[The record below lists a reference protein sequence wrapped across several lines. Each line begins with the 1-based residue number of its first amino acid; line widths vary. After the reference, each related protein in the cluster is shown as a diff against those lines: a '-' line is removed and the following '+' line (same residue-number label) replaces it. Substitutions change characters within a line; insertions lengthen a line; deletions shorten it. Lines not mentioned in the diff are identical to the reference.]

1 MEMRAGLTVLAIL
14 IGGLG
19 ASAWSA
25 DLMAEELE
33 TKIAQLAE
41 EESWEEITAELEPW
55 LRLGNSERWAHVHLG
70 EALANL
76 DRPAEAANHYD
87 LALDMMSEAGE
98 AKGKE
103 YRGIRDELLKV
114 DPLAS
119 RRIGL
124 FNKIKRYYKDCAAD
138 LIKDGH
144 DAQAMGLLERADWM
158 MSPDNEEEMELRAT
172 LERLRVANEEVDLD
186 ASGTSERSDGDRPLI
201 AYTSKRY
208 ILECNLE
215 KDVAHAVGDTMDD
228 IFMSYVQIYLNG
240 DESRIPA
247 AKATIRI
254 HGDWSQMVK
263 HYPGMKDP
271 RELTG
276 LGGWWSPS
284 ENKVTN
290 FDTRDQSGSLDE
302 MLGTLFHEASHQFMT
317 ALSMRG
323 GHSPAWLNEGT
334 ASFFEGARAMQDH
347 RVLWPDVAASRLR
360 SLKYYLSGGPG
371 GPTVEQVI
379 GYDQP
384 GSYPGEYYCFGWGLV
399 YYLQEYEDPSTL
411 AYVWRPYYQE
421 YLQKI
426 TTEGGNPRKLFDE
439 IFLRPGNPGGFT
451 SFEDFSSSW
460 STWILETVAP
470 MYSGNQ
476 PRHKRSQRAKKYMA
490 AAEKAATRRTAGVTE
505 DDILLRALRDLNFIR
520 TQIDREDMPDG
531 EIVLQ
536 EAKVL
541 GRLGRDGAEASMI
554 QLALDLSDD
563 GMWDG
568 LDDDGYSALTDRLG
582 KINKTYRSLSLLRN
596 RTRSLKKDAA
606 KLLEE
611 YLEMEGFELRG
622 YTFAARAGGTLRDPF
637 LSSESNRLRSMIGDG
652 GLVGDVRPLDGKKWE
667 SIYSGDPKDFSH
679 SETELSIETVAG
691 AHGKVCTD
699 IEVGG
704 KYEIRGTLKRQGELD
719 EDGAHPLG
727 RIHGIVV
734 AGTADGDWTVVGID
748 KDGDV
753 VVMNCIF
760 DGRTV
765 NSTDIDV
772 DYGLDEPLA
781 VGHNPKII
789 VRVDPE
795 GSLEV
800 FIDDQEVVEIEL
812 PYEMPRVAHP
822 GIFAKTGRTTLEDMV
837 IETYP

>member
-1 MEMRAGLTVLAIL
+1 MKMRAGLTVLAIL

-33 TKIAQLAE
+33 AKIAQLAE
-41 EESWEEITAELEPW
+41 DEAWEEITAELEPW
-55 LRLGNSERWAHVHLG
+55 LRLGNSERWAHVQLG
-70 EALANL
+70 QAFANL
-76 DRPAEAANHYD
+76 GRP
-87 LALDMMSEAGE
+87 M
-98 AKGKE
+98 
-103 YRGIRDELLKV
+103 
-114 DPLAS
+114 AS
-119 RRIGL
+119 LRIGL
-124 FNKIKRYYKDCAAD
+124 FNKIKRYYKDCATG
-138 LIKDGH
+138 LLEDGH
-144 DAQAMGLLERADWM
+144 NAQAMALLERADWM

-186 ASGTSERSDGDRPLI
+186 AAGTSERSDGDRPLI

-215 KDVAHAVGDTMDD
+215 EDVTHAVGDTMDD
-228 IFMSYVQIYLNG
+228 IFTSYVQIYLNG

-254 HGDWSQMVK
+254 HGDWSQMVN
-263 HYPGMKDP
+263 HYPGMADP

-317 ALSMRG
+317 ALSQRG

-347 RVLWPDVAASRLR
+347 RVLWPDVAPGRLR
-360 SLKYYLSGGPG
+360 SLKYFLSGGPG

-379 GYDQP
+379 GYDKP

-399 YYLQEYEDPSTL
+399 YYFQEFEDPSTL

-426 TTEGGNPRKLFDE
+426 TTEGGHPRKLFDE

-451 SFEDFSSSW
+451 SFEDFSSAW
-460 STWILETVAP
+460 SKWILETVAP

-476 PRHKRSQRAKKYMA
+476 PRHKRNERVKKYMA

-505 DDILLRALRDLNFIR
+505 EDILLRALRDLDFIR

-536 EAKVL
+536 EARVL

-568 LDDDGYSALTDRLG
+568 LDDDGYSELTDRLG

-611 YLEMEGFELRG
+611 YLEMDGFELRG
-622 YTFAARAGGTLRDPF
+622 YTFAARAGETLRDPF
-637 LSSESNRLRSMIGDG
+637 LRSESSRLRSMIGDG
-652 GLVGDVRPLDGKKWE
+652 GLTGEVTALDGKNWE
-667 SIYSGDPKDFSH
+667 SIYPQEPVHFSH
-679 SETELSIETVAG
+679 SESAVTIETEAG
-691 AHGKVCTD
+691 PHGKVCTD
-699 IEVGG
+699 IEVSG
-704 KYEIRGTLKRQGELD
+704 KYEIRGTLKREGELTR
-719 EDGAHPLG
+719 DGEAPIG
-727 RIHGIVV
+727 RFHGIVV
-734 AGTADGDWTVVGID
+734 AGTPDGDWTIVGID
-748 KDGDV
+748 QRGDV
-753 VVMNCIF
+753 AVVNNIF

-765 NSTDIDV
+765 TSTDIDV
-772 DYGLDEPLA
+772 DYGLDERLPL
-781 VGHNPKII
+781 GHNPKIVI
-789 VRVDPE
+789 RVDPE
-795 GSLEV
+795 GSLEI
-800 FIDDQEVVEIEL
+800 FIDDQEVVEVEL
-812 PYEMPRVAHP
+812 PYEMPRLAYP
-822 GIFAKTGRTTLEDMV
+822 GIFTKTGRTTLEDMV

>member
-1 MEMRAGLTVLAIL
+1 MNMRAGLSVLAIL

-25 DLMAEELE
+25 DSMVEELE
-33 TKIAQLAE
+33 AKIAQLVI

-55 LRLGNSERWAHVHLG
+55 LRLGNSERWAHIQLG
-70 EALANL
+70 QALAKL

-87 LALDMMSEAGE
+87 LALDMMVEAGE
-98 AKGKE
+98 AKGKV
-103 YRGIRDELLKV
+103 YRGIRDELLKI

-124 FNKIKRYYKDCAAD
+124 FNKVKRYYKDCAAD
-138 LIKDGH
+138 LLADGH

-158 MSPDNEEEMELRAT
+158 LSPDNEEEMELRAT
-172 LERLRVANEEVDLD
+172 LERLRVADEEVDLD
-186 ASGTSERSDGDRPLI
+186 AAGTSERSDGDRPLI

-208 ILECNLE
+208 ILQCNLE
-215 KDVAHAVGDTMDD
+215 EDVTHAVGDTMDD
-228 IFMSYVQIYLNG
+228 IFMSYVQIYLDG

-254 HGDWSQMVK
+254 HGDWGQMVN

-317 ALSMRG
+317 ALSSRG

-347 RVLWPDVAASRLR
+347 RVLWPDVAPKRLR
-360 SLKYYLSGGPG
+360 SLKYFLSGGTG

-379 GYDQP
+379 GYDKP

-399 YYLQEYEDPSTL
+399 YYLQEYEDPTTL

-421 YLQKI
+421 YLQRI
-426 TTEGGNPRKLFDE
+426 TTEGGHPRKLFDE

-451 SFEDFSSSW
+451 TFEEFSNAW
-460 STWILETVAP
+460 SQWILETVAP

-476 PRHKRSQRAKKYMA
+476 PRHKRSERVKKYMA
-490 AAEKAATRRTAGVTE
+490 AAAKAATRRTAGVTE
-505 DDILLRALRDLNFIR
+505 DDILLRALRDLDFIR

-531 EIVLQ
+531 EIVVL
-536 EAKVL
+536 EAEVL
-541 GRLGRDGAEASMI
+541 GRLGRGGAEANMI

-568 LDDDGYSALTDRLG
+568 LDDDGYKALTDRLG
-582 KINKTYRSLSLLRN
+582 KINKSYRSLSLLRN

-606 KLLEE
+606 KLLAE
-611 YLEMEGFELRG
+611 YLEMDGFELRG
-622 YTFAARAGGTLRDPF
+622 YTFAARAAETLRDPF
-637 LSSESNRLRSMIGDG
+637 LRGESSRLRSMIGDG
-652 GLVGDVRPLDGKKWE
+652 GLSGEVVALNGRNWE
-667 SIYSGDPKDFSH
+667 SIFSAKPEQFSH
-679 SETELSIETVAG
+679 TDSSVTIESEAG
-691 AHGKVCTD
+691 PHGQVCTD
-699 IEVGG
+699 IEVSG
-704 KYEIRGTLKRQGELD
+704 KYEIRGTLIREGALT
-719 EDGAHPLG
+719 EDGEAPIG
-727 RIHGIVV
+727 RFHGIVV
-734 AGTADGDWTVVGID
+734 AGTPDGDWTVVGID
-748 KDGDV
+748 KDGEIA
-753 VVMNCIF
+753 VMNYIF
-760 DGRTV
+760 DGR
-765 NSTDIDV
+765 SAPKSDIDV
-772 DYGLDEPLA
+772 DYGLDKPLA
-781 VGHNPKII
+781 LGHNPEIV

-800 FIDDQEVVEIEL
+800 FIDDLEAVEIEL
-812 PYEMPRVAHP
+812 PYEMPRIAYP
-822 GIFAKTGRTTLEDMV
+822 GIFTKSGRTTLSDMV